1 MSDMLNVCM
10 GELIKL
16 KQKLQVKR
24 SLVSR
29 EVFHQQESITA
40 SFRDLKSPVEA
51 KKDVNSLSEST
62 IFLIMDRFVP
72 S

>member
-16 KQKLQVKR
+16 KQKVQVKR

-29 EVFHQQESITA
+29 EVFHQQESKTA

-62 IFLIMDRFVP
+62 IFLIMDRFAP

>member
-10 GELIKL
+10 GEPVQL
-16 KQKLQVKR
+16 KQRVQVKR
-24 SLVSR
+24 TLMSR
-29 EVFHQQESITA
+29 EDSPQQESKTA
-40 SFRDLKSPVEA
+40 SFFDLKSPVEA

-62 IFLIMDRFVP
+62 IFLIMDRFAP

>member
-16 KQKLQVKR
+16 KQKVQVNR

-29 EVFHQQESITA
+29 EVSHQQESKTA
-40 SFRDLKSPVEA
+40 SFRDLKSQVEA
-51 KKDVNSLSEST
+51 KQDVNSLSEST
-62 IFLIMDRFVP
+62 IFLIMDRFAP